1 MNGATAHLIRVMAVF
16 IPLLFITG
24 FYCVVVTR
32 NLIRTLIG
40 LEILTKAV
48 TLLIVVAGYVTGRSA
63 FAQACVITLIVLE
76 AVVLAVAAGIIVN
89 AFQHTDSLDTRDLEN
104 LKG

>member
-1 MNGATAHLIRVMAVF
+1 MTSETAQLLRLLAVV
-16 IPLLFITG
+16 IPLLFIAG
-24 FYCVVVTR
+24 FYCIIVTR

-48 TLLIVVAGYVTGRSA
+48 TLLIIAAGYVTGHTALAQA
-63 FAQACVITLIVLE
+63 FAITLIIIEV
-76 AVVLAVAAGIIVN
+76 VVLVVAAGIIINV
-89 AFQHTDSLDTRDLEN
+89 FQHTDSLDTKNLEN